1 MRRIISFFRK
11 IISTLSSWRDN
22 AIEWLVKTSFP
33 NFSYKE
39 AKRKI
44 DSLENLKVLDNW
56 EDIQLRE
63 KADFVK
69 SLFWTI
75 IFTIILFASFS
86 KLSEEIT
93 KEIIKGETVGAT
105 IYLVIFFTLVYIAY
119 YWMCRLILSG
129 LPLLVNCFFSSNF
142 YKQIINQPMNS
153 VFSFLVKRKNSKQS
167 INFVRKFSFLI
178 FVSIMLFL
186 GSGIINYA
194 FRKAEFKSSS
204 EKYILIFSL
213 IVIMIFIIPV
223 FRSIIKS
230 QPNFQIGVVSGTPDY
245 LLLLIPIIKIINESW
260 SLGTVVL
267 TFSAT
272 ITKLIIDSELKKRY
286 ADAQKIFEV
295 QLLSN
300 NPDYE
305 ELKKCYYHGGEKYK
319 EKLLST
325 EKFLR
330 LIKQKEVYQINY
342 KRQRRWRRILN
353 RR

>member
-1 MRRIISFFRK
+1 MEK
-11 IISTLSSWRDN
+11 ILKFLLYLLNRLTNKFNELYEKYEN
-22 AIEWLVKTSFP
+22 V
-33 NFSYKE
+33 
-39 AKRKI
+39 KRKI
-44 DSLENLKVLDNW
+44 DSLENLKILDNW

-105 IYLVIFFTLVYIAY
+105 IYLVIFFTLVYIVY

-129 LPLLVNCFFSSNF
+129 LPLLV
-142 YKQIINQPMNS
+142 
-153 VFSFLVKRKNSKQS
+153 NSKQS

-186 GSGIINYA
+186 GSGIINDA
-194 FRKAEFKSSS
+194 FKKAEFKSSS
-204 EKYILIFSL
+204 EKYMLVFSL

-260 SLGTVVL
+260 FLGTVVL

-286 ADAQKIFEV
+286 ADAQKIFQE
-295 QLLSN
+295 QLLLKSPN
-300 NPDYE
+300 YE
-305 ELKKCYYHGGEKYK
+305 RLKRCYYYGGEKYK

-325 EKFLR
+325 EKFLNIIVESELCSFNDVKTYEDYR
-330 LIKQKEVYQINY
+330 LYKAFNY
-342 KRQRRWRRILN
+342 KNYLESQK
-353 RR
+353 